1 MDVQDLRIFARVARI
16 HNLTAVGA
24 EFELSAGTISKRLQ
38 ALESE
43 LCARLFDR
51 TTRAISITAEG
62 EALLEQVELVLEQL
76 DGAIAGISENVANPR
91 GKLRVSAPAS
101 LGRGVI
107 APAAC
112 VFMKAYPDIELQ
124 IDLTD
129 RVVSLHDG
137 GYDVA
142 IRTGALED
150 SRLVAKRL
158 AGDPQVIV
166 AAPEYI
172 AQRGR
177 PCRPEDLAQ
186 HSCLM
191 LGDGQQWRLHKR
203 GKVFDIKVTG
213 QLRSDNG
220 ELLRHAAIEGL
231 GILRVAQSRVASE
244 IERGLLVPL
253 LSDYDA
259 GNDAAIWAI
268 YPSSRHILPKLRVF
282 LDFMAAWLRDP
293 AVSSLAA
300 AEGQVAPEIEEVL
313 RRLAGR
319 RSVAAGGRRGRP

>member
-1 MDVQDLRIFARVARI
+1 MDIQDLRIFARVARVQ
-16 HNLTAVGA
+16 NLTAVGA

-38 ALESE
+38 ALEGE

-51 TTRAISITAEG
+51 TTRSISITTEG
-62 EALLEQVELVLEQL
+62 EKLLEQVERVLELL
-76 DGAIAGISENVANPR
+76 DAAVADLSESVAHPK

-101 LGRGVI
+101 LGRGVV

-112 VFMKAYPDIELQ
+112 MFMKAYPDIEMQ

-150 SRLVAKRL
+150 LRLVAKRL
-158 AGDPQVIV
+158 AADPQVIV
-166 AAPEYI
+166 ASPDYI
-172 AQRGR
+172 ERHGR
-177 PCRPEDLAQ
+177 PAKPDDLAQ

-191 LGDGQQWRLHKR
+191 LGDGQQWRLQRR
-203 GKVFDIKVTG
+203 GKTFDIKVSG

-231 GILRVAQSRVASE
+231 GILRVAHSRVASE
-244 IERGLLVPL
+244 IKRGLLVVL
-253 LSDYDA
+253 MEDYDA
-259 GNDAAIWAI
+259 GNDAAVWAI

-282 LDFMAAWLRDP
+282 LNFMAAWLKDASALSTAMP
-293 AVSSLAA
+293 
-300 AEGQVAPEIEEVL
+300 VAGATPDLEEIM
-313 RRLAGR
+313 RRLSR
-319 RSVAAGGRRGRP
+319 RKTASGAGGRRRG